1 MTQNINKELET
12 GRSMVEMLGVLAIIG
27 VLTVASF
34 WGYRF
39 ALDII
44 MANSIVTGVRARS
57 VVIGQQRVLGI
68 PLNLHEFIEDGQEKD
83 LIFDR
88 FEVKAYDD
96 YKNANN
102 ASSYQETAISSCGID
117 ENIQV
122 MEVFDVPYNVC
133 ERLKTLEFTDPTCN
147 AINGRAYMHQDGMV
161 SSVVECIADGPVQE
175 PPTGIYDDGLN
186 REFHNVLTLF

>member
-83 LIFDR
+83 LI
-88 FEVKAYDD
+88 
-96 YKNANN
+96 
-102 ASSYQETAISSCGID
+102 
-117 ENIQV
+117 
-122 MEVFDVPYNVC
+122 
-133 ERLKTLEFTDPTCN
+133 L
-147 AINGRAYMHQDGMV
+147 
-161 SSVVECIADGPVQE
+161 
-175 PPTGIYDDGLN
+175 
-186 REFHNVLTLF
+186 HN